1 MFDTMDVTGLVVGA
15 TVVVALVLLSRAEAE
30 CERLIGAVRGLM
42 CETLAPVRAALAS
55 LKGGERRVLRRVH
68 LALVCRAGGPM
79 GALWLS
85 VQAAMLGG
93 GVAILV
99 LADVSILRGRV
110 ADLLGQ
116 VDTSLSGDQVSLF
129 SGAVLTVSAIVNAE
143 VAAEAAGFWPRSLLF
158 AHARPSLRALV
169 AIVAAAGVVGT
180 IGCGVL
186 LILDSTTNAGNG
198 LNPLLDRYFWEAYT
212 IVSLSAVAC
221 GSLAVNAGAMVAM
234 VVVLELAYGLTV
246 AFDVALQMIETA
258 TRWALEIV
266 VAVVAVV
273 GRLVGLV
280 ERVLERRRAAAAV
293 AAATALT
300 TVAVPAL
307 APGPAA
313 EGGGGDGQVGLV
325 GPHGAG
331 ANGVSVEGRT
341 SSARPPATSPAARPP
356 ATSPAAE
363 HLAWEA
369 PGGRTAALGP
379 LVTVPAGDALARNG
393 HGGPSAGR

>member
-1 MFDTMDVTGLVVGA
+1 MFDTMDVTGLVVCA
-15 TVVVALVLLSRAEAE
+15 AVVVALVLLSRAELE
-30 CERLIGAVRGLM
+30 FGRLVGAVRGLL
-42 CETLAPVRAALAS
+42 CETLAPVHTALAS
-55 LKGGERRVLRRVH
+55 LKGGERRILRRAC

-93 GVAILV
+93 GVAVLV

-116 VDTSLSGDQVSLF
+116 VDTSLSADQVSLF

-158 AHARPSLRALV
+158 AHARPSLRWLLAV
-169 AIVAAAGVVGT
+169 VAAAGVVGT
-180 IGCGVL
+180 VGCGVL
-186 LILDSTTNAGNG
+186 LILDSTANTGNG
-198 LNPLLDRYFWEAYT
+198 LNALLDRYFWAAYT

-221 GSLAVNAGAMVAM
+221 GALALNAGVMVAM
-234 VVVLELAYGLTV
+234 VVVLALAYGLTV
-246 AFDVALQMIETA
+246 ACDVALQMIEVA

-280 ERVLERRRAAAAV
+280 ERVLERRRAAAA
-293 AAATALT
+293 AATART
-300 TVAVPAL
+300 TVAIPAL
-307 APGPAA
+307 AHRVAA
-313 EGGGGDGQVGLV
+313 EGGSDAGQSGGVGR
-325 GPHGAG
+325 HGVATHD
-331 ANGVSVEGRT
+331 VSAET
-341 SSARPPATSPAARPP
+341 APSSAWSAAPSPAT
-356 ATSPAAE
+356 E

-379 LVTVPAGDALARNG
+379 LVTVTAGDASARNG
-393 HGGPSAGR
+393 HGGASAGR